1 MVGYPFFYGDSNDHK
16 VDLSKYAPYTPRS
29 LKVLSIAMIV
39 GSLVVSPAVAVEPT
53 TAVATSTREVSQ
65 ASFALTCAVCAAAG
79 GVCKSAVEKATS
91 KNPKLIVP
99 FGCVALMSWCAA
111 KASPL

>member
-1 MVGYPFFYGDSNDHK
+1 MVGYPVSYGDSNDHK
-16 VDLSKYAPYTPRS
+16 ICLSQSVPSRERT
-29 LKVLSIAMIV
+29 LKVVSVALFLGSIIV
-39 GSLVVSPAVAVEPT
+39 TPALAVEPA
-53 TAVATSTREVSQ
+53 TAVASNTKEVSQ

-79 GVCKSAVEKATS
+79 SVCKSAVEKATS
-91 KNPKLIVP
+91 KNPKLLVP